1 MLNAFYL
8 LIVIPFIL
16 GFVTYGILGIVT
28 IVQNYIRKY
37 AQSPNVRDPSI
48 SIQVSPEIM
57 ATLQENDY
65 IDPTSGR
72 LKGKALEQLEFK
84 IEM

>member
-28 IVQNYIRKY
+28 IVQNYIQKY
-37 AQSPNVRDPSI
+37 AQSPDVSDPSV

>member
-1 MLNAFYL
+1 MLNTFYL

-16 GFVTYGILGIVT
+16 GFVTYGILGIIT
-28 IVQNYIRKY
+28 IVQNYIQKY
-37 AQSPNVRDPSI
+37 AQLPDASDPSV

-57 ATLQENDY
+57 ATLKENDY
-65 IDPTSGR
+65 VDPTSGK

-84 IEM
+84 V